1 MQIRVSGISP
11 PPLGWR
17 GENVR
22 IICTRC
28 QAVFDLRRE
37 AGVFVKRLEL
47 RGLPAE
53 WQTFCDTCGAA
64 VVGGQLLVAVGA
76 GATVAEVKEAIRG
89 ALTLRHGHVLS
100 F

>member
-1 MQIRVSGISP
+1 MENKIVKHGIAEISPIVAGTTLAPLAAAAGQDESHDAADEVESNLLAASKKKLQIKVSGISP

-47 RGLPAE
+47 RG
-53 WQTFCDTCGAA
+53 
-64 VVGGQLLVAVGA
+64 
-76 GATVAEVKEAIRG
+76 
-89 ALTLRHGHVLS
+89 
-100 F
+100 